1 MIIGIGTDIIEI
13 ERIYNAVKEN
23 EMFLKKVFT
32 DRELDQYN
40 MNKLRIESV
49 AGNFAAKEAISKA
62 IGTGFR
68 GFKLSDIEVL
78 RDSLGKPIVKLS
90 TKVEDIIGIEN
101 YRFATNYN
109 DFSEMIYYWRSDY
122 RGVFSSDS
130 SYSYGVRPVIKL
142 DSNVVVVGGKGT
154 YEEPY
159 LIDNN
164 NFLVNNGEYY
174 ITDRNNVDLKL
185 SGSNNVS
192 DMCISIG
199 SSGCDNYVK

>member
-101 YRFATNYN
+101 YRFH
-109 DFSEMIYYWRSDY
+109 
-122 RGVFSSDS
+122 
-130 SYSYGVRPVIKL
+130 
-142 DSNVVVVGGKGT
+142 
-154 YEEPY
+154 
-159 LIDNN
+159 
-164 NFLVNNGEYY
+164 
-174 ITDRNNVDLKL
+174 
-185 SGSNNVS
+185 
-192 DMCISIG
+192 ISI
-199 SSGCDNYVK
+199 SHNRSMAIAYAILEEI